1 MDASLFLSYV
11 ERFMPRLDT
20 IVEKYNGKR
29 TPPTYLHKQ
38 RLRLEYSVDQKWES
52 ASVNT
57 SYVSADVVAMD
68 SPLPLKMRNSLHT
81 ASGKLPKVGIKKTLK
96 ESEIN
101 AINIMIAQ
109 NQNYE
114 NVVRRL
120 VNDPVS
126 CSVAID
132 EANERNFL
140 LGLSNGV
147 VAVPDADTANE
158 ALRLSFNYLPENS
171 FNVETKGT
179 LELTDI
185 KRVLEKADADGN
197 TITEVWIAKST
208 YDKLRQTRA
217 ARELVATYNGQT
229 YTEQTSLP
237 VPTAGKFDEAFAD
250 DTNGVKFVKVDR
262 TVISEKNGKRTSTK
276 PWNADKVIFTIGGEL
291 GALVWADLAEKTNP
305 SANVSYTTLDQ
316 YKLISKYS
324 KTDPLVEITS
334 GQALVLPVIENVD
347 QIYSLDIA
355 NAEEVDTTAEAADT
369 SDTYVTVWG
378 AKYTKATFITA
389 MKSMGISV
397 STNAT
402 DETIIK
408 KVNALSAEEAA
419 ALKTAAASAKV

>member
-1 MDASLFLSYV
+1 MDASLFISYV

-20 IVEKYNGKR
+20 IIEKYNGKR
-29 TPPTYLHKQ
+29 TQPTYLHKE

-68 SPLPLKMRNSLHT
+68 SPLPLKMRDSLHT
-81 ASGKLPKVGIKKTLK
+81 ASGKLPKVGIKKSLK

-109 NQNYE
+109 GQNYE

-147 VAVPDADTANE
+147 VAVPDADATNE

-171 FNVETKGT
+171 FSVETKGS
-179 LELTDI
+179 LELTDL
-185 KRVLEKADADGN
+185 KRVLDKADSDGN
-197 TITEVWIAKST
+197 TITEIWIAKSA
-208 YDKLRQTRA
+208 YDKLRQTRG
-217 ARELVATYNGQT
+217 ARELVATYNGQSFT
-229 YTEQTSLP
+229 DQTSLP
-237 VPTAGKFDEAFAD
+237 VPTSGKFDEAFAD
-250 DTNGVKFVKVDR
+250 DTNGVQFVKVDR

-324 KTDPLVEITS
+324 HTDPLVEITS

-378 AKYTKATFITA
+378 NKYTKASFISV

-397 STNAT
+397 SSNAT

>member
-1 MDASLFLSYV
+1 MDASLFISYV

-20 IVEKYNGKR
+20 IIEKYNGKR

-68 SPLPLKMRNSLHT
+68 SPLPLKMRDSLHT
-81 ASGKLPKVGIKKTLK
+81 SSGKLPKVGIKKSLK

-109 NQNYE
+109 GQNYE

-140 LGLSNGV
+140 LGLSNGL
-147 VAVPDADTANE
+147 VAVPDADSQNE

-171 FNVETKGT
+171 FTVETKGS
-179 LELTDI
+179 LELTDL
-185 KRVLEKADADGN
+185 KRVLDKADSDGN
-197 TITEVWIAKST
+197 TITEIWIAKSA
-208 YDKLRQTRA
+208 YDKLRQTRG
-217 ARELVATYNGQT
+217 ARELVATYNGQSFT
-229 YTEQTSLP
+229 DQTSLP
-237 VPTAGKFDEAFAD
+237 VPTSGKFDEAFAD
-250 DTNGVKFVKVDR
+250 DTNGVQFVKVDR

-324 KTDPLVEITS
+324 YTDPLVEITS

-355 NAEEVDTTAEAADT
+355 NAEEVDATAEAADT
-369 SDTYVTVWG
+369 SDTYVTVWST
-378 AKYTKATFITA
+378 KYTKAAFITA

-397 STNAT
+397 SANAT

-408 KVNALSAEEAA
+408 KVNALSAEEQA
-419 ALKTAAASAKV
+419 ALKTAVASAKA

>member
-1 MDASLFLSYV
+1 MDASLFISYV

-20 IVEKYNGKR
+20 IIEKYNGKR
-29 TPPTYLHKQ
+29 TPPTYLHKE

-68 SPLPLKMRNSLHT
+68 SPLPLKMRDSLHT
-81 ASGKLPKVGIKKTLK
+81 ASGKLPKVGIKKSLK

-109 NQNYE
+109 GQNYE

-140 LGLSNGV
+140 LGFSNGV
-147 VAVPDADTANE
+147 VAVPDADSTNE

-171 FNVETKGT
+171 FSVETKGS
-179 LELTDI
+179 LELTDL
-185 KRVLEKADADGN
+185 KRVLDKADSDGN
-197 TITEVWIAKST
+197 TITEIWIAKSA
-208 YDKLRQTRA
+208 YDKLRQTRG
-217 ARELVATYNGQT
+217 ARELVATYNGQSFT
-229 YTEQTSLP
+229 DQTSLP
-237 VPTAGKFDEAFAD
+237 VPTSGKFDEAFAD
-250 DTNGVKFVKVDR
+250 DTNGVQFVKVDR

-324 KTDPLVEITS
+324 HTDPLVEITS

-378 AKYTKATFITA
+378 NKYTKASFISV

-397 STNAT
+397 SSNAT
-402 DETIIK
+402 DEAIIK

>member
-1 MDASLFLSYV
+1 MEASLFISYV

-20 IVEKYNGKR
+20 IIEKYNGKR

-68 SPLPLKMRNSLHT
+68 SPLPLKMRDSLHT
-81 ASGKLPKVGIKKTLK
+81 SSGKLPKVGIKKSLK

-109 NQNYE
+109 GQNYE

-140 LGLSNGV
+140 LGLSNGL
-147 VAVPDADTANE
+147 VAVPDADSQNE

-171 FNVETKGT
+171 FTVETKGS
-179 LELTDI
+179 LELTDL
-185 KRVLEKADADGN
+185 KRVLDKADSDGN
-197 TITEVWIAKST
+197 TITEIWIAKSA
-208 YDKLRQTRA
+208 YDKLRQTRG
-217 ARELVATYNGQT
+217 ARELVATYNGQSFT
-229 YTEQTSLP
+229 DQTSLP
-237 VPTAGKFDEAFAD
+237 VPTSGKFDEAFAD
-250 DTNGVKFVKVDR
+250 DTNGVQFVKVDR

-324 KTDPLVEITS
+324 YTDPLVEITS

-355 NAEEVDTTAEAADT
+355 NAEEVDATAEAADT
-369 SDTYVTVWG
+369 SDTYVTVWST
-378 AKYTKATFITA
+378 KYTKAAFITA

-397 STNAT
+397 SANAT

-408 KVNALSAEEAA
+408 KVNALSAEEQA
-419 ALKTAAASAKV
+419 ALKTAVASAKA